1 MKKTKVTQPR
11 NAKVTLPP
19 GQSKDVLQRTHR
31 EVRPVVGEP

>member
-1 MKKTKVTQPR
+1 MKKTKVMQPR
-11 NAKVTLPP
+11 KGYILPP